1 MAATGH
7 NAEESRNNRMIA
19 PRRNWSVLLVRML
32 KSILPL
38 SIEIS
43 DDASVSFEVWRAV
56 GDVY

>member
-7 NAEESRNNRMIA
+7 NAEESRNNRMIVQ
-19 PRRNWSVLLVRML
+19 NWSVLLVRML